1 MADGDDSQALVEQVQ
16 TAVAVNQP
24 VDIQG
29 SGSKPFGRDASGLMM
44 QQDSSALSVTTLRHT
59 GIVSYEPTELVVT
72 VRAGTPLPE
81 LIAVLRSE
89 GQMLPFEP
97 PQMNSG
103 NLPGGTIGGV
113 IACGL
118 SGPRRPW
125 VGSARDYILGT
136 QIINGHGQALSFGG
150 EVMKNV
156 AGYDVSRLQVGAFG
170 TLGLLLDL
178 SMKVL
183 PLPETEITLQHEIDQ
198 VHDLSSLIALA
209 RQPLPLSA
217 TLLAGR
223 QRYLRLSGSA
233 VAVEAAAR
241 QLGGNRVKDAD
252 APWQG
257 VRDLTHVFFDDERPL
272 WRLSVADHAPP
283 VELPGDWLLDW
294 GGAQRWLKTEAPAE
308 QIFKLTEAVG
318 GHATR
323 YSPVAGCEPVFQPL
337 SGAMQRLQARLRQ
350 SFDPHCLLNR
360 GHFHPELEQA
370 A

>member
-1 MADGDDSQALVEQVQ
+1 MADGDDTQGLVEQVQ
-16 TAVAVNQP
+16 AAVARSQP
-24 VDIQG
+24 VDISG
-29 SGSKPFGRDASGLMM
+29 SGSRPFGRN
-44 QQDSSALSVTTLRHT
+44 SSAVMAQHDTAALPVSTLQHA
-59 GIVSYEPTELVVT
+59 GVISYEPTELVVS
-72 VRAGTPLPE
+72 VRAGTSLHD
-81 LIAVLRSE
+81 LAACLRSE

-97 PQMNSG
+97 PMMNSG
-103 NLPGGTIGGV
+103 CLPGGTIGGV
-113 IACGL
+113 MACGL

-125 VGSARDYILGT
+125 AGSARDYILGT
-136 QIINGHGQALSFGG
+136 RIINGHGQALSFGG

-170 TLGLLLDL
+170 TLGLLLNL

-183 PLPETEITLQHEIDQ
+183 PLPETEITLLHEIKQ
-198 VHDLSSLIALA
+198 AHDLSSLVALA

-217 TLLAGR
+217 TLLVGR

-241 QLGGNRVKDAD
+241 QLGGSRVKDTE

-257 VRDLTHVFFDDERPL
+257 VRDLTHVFFNDERPL
-272 WRLSVADHAPP
+272 WRLSVADHAPAID
-283 VELPGDWLLDW
+283 LPGDWLFDW

-308 QIFKLTEAVG
+308 QIFRMTEAVA

-323 YSPVAGCEPVFQPL
+323 YGPVAGGEPVFQPL
-337 SGAMQRLQARLRQ
+337 SGAMQRLQLRLRQ
-350 SFDPHCLLNR
+350 SFDPQCLLNR
-360 GHFHPELEQA
+360 GHYHPELEQA